1 MARPAY
7 SAGQG
12 LRPQSIVVPLLAG
25 AALTAFANAKTY
37 ANILLPQSGKIIG
50 INFNVGAKGGTH
62 STSTVAVKVGANTV
76 ATLNVASAVA
86 GTPSQVE
93 GSSLANT
100 DFAKDAALTLV
111 SAESGGTSPTWQDV
125 TIQIDYVPT
134 GD

>member
-1 MARPAY
+1 MSRPGY

-12 LRPQSIVVPLLAG
+12 LRPQSIVIPMLAG

-50 INFNVGAKGGTH
+50 INFNVGGKGGTF
-62 STSTVAVKVGANTV
+62 STGTIAVKIGALTV
-76 ATLNVASAVA
+76 ATLNAASAVA
-86 GTPSQVE
+86 GTPVQVE
-93 GSSLANT
+93 GSSLSNT
-100 DFAKDAALTLV
+100 DFAKDAVLTLL

-125 TIQIDYVPT
+125 TIQVDYIPT